1 MASPRARTLF
11 IKIAILIAAVGFFPG
26 VTGYAWAIG
35 WLPIYGLVCHFD
47 KVVGPAINPDGYRV
61 YLLDRG
67 CDVDAAIRN
76 ILAGSQFAAGQDKV
90 DADRI
95 IGIYHHRQLAEAGDE
110 SLARDL
116 VQEKLSEFATSA
128 PVGTGC
134 APDNRYCTP
143 ADASDEDFFSRWVH
157 AYVSYVQSQ
166 FRYTVIDGADYITS
180 LLAMG
185 LVAQVIIGLC
195 YLAAIL
201 LVTGGIVRYII
212 RRSAVPGQIARN
224 NHE

>member
-1 MASPRARTLF
+1 MPSPRARTLLMG
-11 IKIAILIAAVGFFPG
+11 IAIFIAAVGFFPG

-95 IGIYHHRQLAEAGDE
+95 IGIYHHRQVAETGDE

-116 VQEKLSEFATSA
+116 VQEKLSEYATSA

-134 APDNRYCTP
+134 APDDRYCSL
-143 ADASDEDFFSRWVH
+143 ADAAGDNFMSEWVH
-157 AYVSYVQSQ
+157 AYLSYVQSQ
-166 FRYTVIDGADYITS
+166 FRYTVIDAADYITS

-185 LVAQVIIGLC
+185 LIAQVIIGLC
-195 YLAAIL
+195 YLAAML
-201 LVTGGIVRYII
+201 FFTGRIVRYVI
-212 RRSAVPGQIARN
+212 RGSAVTRRRG
-224 NHE
+224 